1 MPKTVAE
8 INDKIRKGQVVV
20 VTAEEMVDIVAK
32 KGVEKAAREVDVVT
46 TGTFGA
52 MCSSGAFLNF
62 GHTKPR
68 MKMQKV
74 WLNNVPAY
82 GGLAAVDVYI
92 GATELPENDP
102 LNSVFPG
109 TFRYG
114 GGHVIEDLVAGKDLE
129 LRTTG
134 CGTDC
139 YPRKEIH
146 GLFNLKGLN
155 EAVLVNPRSAYQN
168 YNCAVNLGSSR
179 TIYTYMGI
187 LRPNLANANYAT
199 SGQLSPLLKDPMYRT
214 IGIGTRIFL
223 GGTIGYVYWQGTQH
237 DPSQA
242 RNEFGIPRS
251 PAGTIAVCGD
261 LKQMSTEFIRGVS
274 YRGYGTSLALGLGI
288 PIPVLDEDLARSAG
302 VGNKDIVTK
311 VVDYGHNYPQV
322 EGKPLGEVTY
332 AELWSGKIKFG
343 GKEIPTAPL
352 TSYKKSRDIASI
364 LKDWI
369 RKGKFLLTEPVQ
381 ALPGPDSGYKFHA
394 IELRQKD
401 ESRTP

>member
-1 MPKTVAE
+1 
-8 INDKIRKGQVVV
+8 
-20 VTAEEMVDIVAK
+20 
-32 KGVEKAAREVDVVT
+32 VDVVT

-92 GATELPENDP
+92 GATEVPESDP
-102 LNSVFPG
+102 GNTVFPG

-114 GGHVIEDLVAGKDLE
+114 GGHVIEDLVAGKDVE
-129 LRTTG
+129 LRATG
-134 CGTDC
+134 GGTDC
-139 YPRKEIH
+139 YPRKEVH
-146 GLFNLKGLN
+146 GFFNLKGLN

-168 YNCAVNLGSSR
+168 YNCAVNLGSPR

-187 LRPNLANANYAT
+187 LRPNMANANYAT
-199 SGQLSPLLKDPMYRT
+199 SGQLSPLLKDPKYRT

-223 GGTIGYVYWQGTQH
+223 GGAVGYVYWQGTQH
-237 DPSQA
+237 DPSLP
-242 RNEFGIPRS
+242 RNELGIPRS
-251 PAGTIAVCGD
+251 PSGTIAVVGD
-261 LKQMSTEFIRGVS
+261 LKQMSTEFVRGVS

-288 PIPVLDEDLARSAG
+288 PIPILDEDLARSTGAG
-302 VGNKDIVTK
+302 DKDIVTK
-311 VVDYGHNYPQV
+311 VIDYGRNYPEI

-332 AELWSGKIKFG
+332 AQLRSGKITVDG
-343 GKEIPTAPL
+343 REIPTSPL
-352 TSYKKSRDIASI
+352 TSYKKSRDVANN

-369 RKGKFLLTEPVQ
+369 RKGKFLLSEAVQ
-381 ALPGPDSGYKFHA
+381 PLPGPESGHKFHG
-394 IELRQKD
+394 IELKPKS
-401 ESRTP
+401 ES